1 MVAALN
7 PNYQPPSRDLLSN
20 TLVPAWYKVERER
33 VNEELREVKEVAL
46 TSDGWTSVAQDH
58 YLSVTAHF
66 IKSGSGRVTDR
77 VLQTKPVYQ
86 AQTGVNVAAEI
97 SLILE
102 EFHIKEKVV
111 VITMDNAMNMDVA
124 ARIMN
129 YIKLPCFAHC
139 LNLAAQKL
147 YTDQKY
153 CQVGC
158 PNPHSGS
165 VAEESSLGK
174 TSPQREA
181 TPPKYVSIIIF
192 NKKELYLYVDK
203 YPS

>member
-147 YTDQKY
+147 YTDQSIARWAARIRT
-153 CQVGC
+153 V
-158 PNPHSGS
+158 
-165 VAEESSLGK
+165 VVVWLGK